1 MRGTLLR
8 IFLRIGEV
16 GVRVKRLRGCV
27 DFGGQRVDFGCD
39 GVALVLLVGKTF
51 KIGELLQQFL
61 LLVGTDGVVDDFR
74 EVGCVVTDP
83 MRGLEIGAGLTVIAV
98 IVVFFGSRKLVFDVL
113 RSGSPGIK
121 IRLTVIGGNCRLR
134 NCGSREKRGQRDH
147 QCRNERDK
155 ATGHTC
161 SPLRIAG

>member
-74 EVGCVVTDP
+74 EVGCVVTTS
-83 MRGLEIGAGLTVIAV
+83 IYGA
-98 IVVFFGSRKLVFDVL
+98 
-113 RSGSPGIK
+113 
-121 IRLTVIGGNCRLR
+121 RLFCSHMGQMSYRL
-134 NCGSREKRGQRDH
+134 N
-147 QCRNERDK
+147 
-155 ATGHTC
+155 
-161 SPLRIAG
+161 L

>member
-134 NCGSREKRGQRDH
+134 NCGSREKAWSTRSSMPQ
-147 QCRNERDK
+147 
-155 ATGHTC
+155 
-161 SPLRIAG
+161 

>member
-16 GVRVKRLRGCV
+16 CVRVERLRGCV

-61 LLVGTDGVVDDFR
+61 LLVGADGVVDDFR

-83 MRGLEIGAGLTVIAV
+83 MRGLEIGASLTVVAV

-121 IRLTVIGGNCRLR
+121 IRLTVIGGGRLLRHHGADKQHGER
-134 NCGSREKRGQRDH
+134 NH
-147 QCRNERDK
+147 
-155 ATGHTC
+155 
-161 SPLRIAG
+161 